1 MLNLEEK
8 RALDSSQ
15 PDLFIFLI
23 SYFLSVLVVFFLYLR
38 AAYKYAG

>member
-23 SYFLSVLVVFFLYLR
+23 SYFLSVLVVFFFIS
-38 AAYKYAG
+38 KSGI

>member
-23 SYFLSVLVVFFLYLR
+23 SFGFSFYI
-38 AAYKYAG
+38 

>member
-23 SYFLSVLVVFFLYLR
+23 SFGFSFFYI
-38 AAYKYAG
+38 

>member
-23 SYFLSVLVVFFLYLR
+23 SVLVFIS
-38 AAYKYAG
+38 KSGI

>member
-23 SYFLSVLVVFFLYLR
+23 SYFFRFLVVFFFIIS
-38 AAYKYAG
+38 KSGI